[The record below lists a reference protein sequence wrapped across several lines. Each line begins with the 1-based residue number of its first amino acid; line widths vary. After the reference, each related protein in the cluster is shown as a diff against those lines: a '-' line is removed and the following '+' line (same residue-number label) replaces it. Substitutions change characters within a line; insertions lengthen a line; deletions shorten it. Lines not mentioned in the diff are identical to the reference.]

1 MAIEKLS
8 ISTQTMYA
16 DLVERAWSGSVSE
29 LTGRGGS
36 AYTRP
41 AADGRRYLYWQPPTI
56 GGRRPAAEYIGIDNE
71 TNRRRIAAR
80 QETVVARKERR
91 DMVRSLRA
99 ARLPAPDK
107 MTGDVLAAL
116 AEAGAFRLRAG
127 VVGSV
132 AFMCYAGLLGVR
144 IPASLARTGD
154 LDIAQFHAVAIAVD
168 DEIGDS
174 FLSLLQR
181 VDKGFAAVAS
191 PLDSRRTL
199 RYVLRKGEEEVYS
212 IDVLC
217 PLRGPERDRITYLRA
232 LRSHAQTIRYLDYLL
247 YHEINAVVLHGAG
260 IPINVPAPERYALHK
275 ILISP
280 MRTSNPRSQA
290 KARKDIDQAAALVLA
305 LAELRP
311 DDLADAWRELL
322 DRGPSWREKAVRGLK
337 QLPAD
342 PRQILV
348 DLVPDRFGDKV
359 VRVKKSGK

>member
-1 MAIEKLS
+1 MAIEKLPIS
-8 ISTQTMYA
+8 IQTLYA

-36 AYTRP
+36 VYTRP
-41 AADGRRYLYWQPPTI
+41 AADGRRYLYWQPPTL

-80 QETVVARKERR
+80 QETVAARKERR

-116 AEAGAFRLRAG
+116 AEAGAFRLRAA

-132 AFMCYAGLLGVR
+132 AFMSYAGLLGVR

-154 LDIAQFHAVAIAVD
+154 LDIAQFHSVAVAVE

-181 VDKGFAAVAS
+181 VDKGFTAIAS

-199 RYVLRKGEEEVYS
+199 RYALRRGEEEVYS
-212 IDVLC
+212 VDVLC
-217 PLRGPERDRITYLRA
+217 PLRGPERDRTTYLRA

-247 YHEINAVVLHGAG
+247 YHEVNAAVLHGAG
-260 IPINVPAPERYALHK
+260 IPVNVPAPERYALHT
-275 ILISP
+275 ILVSP

-305 LAELRP
+305 LHELRP

-322 DRGPSWREKAVRGLK
+322 DRGPSWRETAARGLK
-337 QLPAD
+337 QLPAE
-342 PRQILV
+342 PRQILA
-348 DLVPDRFGDKV
+348 DLVPDRFGAEV
-359 VRVKKSGK
+359 LAVKKSGK